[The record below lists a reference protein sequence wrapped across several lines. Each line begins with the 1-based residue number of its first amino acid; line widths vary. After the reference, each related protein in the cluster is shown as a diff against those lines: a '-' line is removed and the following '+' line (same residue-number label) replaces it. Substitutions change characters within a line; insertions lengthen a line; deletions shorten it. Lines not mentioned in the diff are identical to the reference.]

1 MEANLAFVKPIEGN
15 NKKKGKQQS
24 TKGMHLKPHFKVIQI
39 THSKEKTMSKR
50 IKRNKYHVNS
60 FV

>member
-24 TKGMHLKPHFKVIQI
+24 TKGI
-39 THSKEKTMSKR
+39 TIVS
-50 IKRNKYHVNS
+50 
-60 FV
+60 